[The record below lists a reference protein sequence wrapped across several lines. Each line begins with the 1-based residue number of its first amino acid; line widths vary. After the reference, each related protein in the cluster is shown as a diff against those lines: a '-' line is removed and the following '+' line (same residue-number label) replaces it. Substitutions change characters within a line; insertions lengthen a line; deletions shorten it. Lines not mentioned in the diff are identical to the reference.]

1 MKLFYLILSLCL
13 FAFAVTQAQ
22 EEVDPD
28 NFTILF
34 YKYPKYVTEAGV
46 IGGSVSVGGGG
57 GAKSGNMSVGS
68 FTANSFLQV
77 TLFSEKFFKGV
88 QHVYVGSQKKIKP
101 ALHVGSVKW
110 KRLN

>member
-1 MKLFYLILSLCL
+1 MKLFYFILSLCL

-22 EEVDPD
+22 EETDPD
-28 NFTILF
+28 GFTIQF
-34 YKYPKYVTEAGV
+34 YKYPNYVTEEG
-46 IGGSVSVGGGG
+46 IISGSVSVGGGG

-77 TLFSEKFFKGV
+77 TLFSEKYYKGKK
-88 QHVYVGSQKKIKP
+88 HVYVGSKKNIKP